1 MSLDINER
9 PLTTAQ
15 RLANLER
22 QNAELAAALAQA
34 IESGNAAAAAAAQ
47 KAMEMASRKMQDELS
62 RLERELSGKMGAQA
76 DFNRRQIQSLRETL
90 TRTSESFAQQVKDLS
105 RTLDKKMDK
114 GFEEVGKSIRRL
126 NKDFTKK
133 IDAIG
138 DDLSSVRK
146 DVDGILSKMEKEHK
160 QAKELVGEASSLL
173 RSVKRRSPVAR
184 YTPEELSRI
193 TSELSSVASMDIP
206 DSSVIALVEKLIL
219 DTLRMENEAVA
230 LSLKH
235 QALLALVGG
244 LISSL
249 EGFLKDNAKVE
260 VTSKGRTGSVEADK
274 WTLGQSAKIA
284 ERLSQLSAII
294 SSDTN
299 TDGAPLTDE
308 QVLAIQDEVSALGN
322 EATASLEGAI
332 AKVLDAWDRIDIL
345 SQIAACQSDMG
356 KVVKTENGRKA
367 MGSLGGDIMDGSFVI
382 MEDTLTGESTT
393 FIVVPGEDGSPRLVM
408 QNNME
413 GATDSQ
419 IALNTERI
427 RTSLEQKGIGMPSG
441 NGTCLGHKPLPELGS
456 ASSLSGKSGAEVL
469 RSRLS
474 QQGK

>member
-1 MSLDINER
+1 MSLDINTR
-9 PLTTAQ
+9 PLTVEQ
-15 RLANLER
+15 RIANLER
-22 QNAELAAALAQA
+22 QNAELAAAYAQA
-34 IESGNAAAAAAAQ
+34 IANSNAAAAAAAQ
-47 KAMEMASRKMQDELS
+47 QAMDKARREMLNELS
-62 RLERELSGKMGAQA
+62 RLQKELSEKTSAQA
-76 DFNRRQIQSLRETL
+76 DVNRKQLQSLRVTL
-90 TRTSESFAQQVKDLS
+90 ARTSESIAQQMKDLS

-114 GFEEVGKSIRRL
+114 GFEEVGKSIRKMDNALSKR
-126 NKDFTKK
+126 
-133 IDAIG
+133 IDTIG
-138 DDLSSVRK
+138 NDLSSVRK

-173 RSVKRRSPVAR
+173 RIVERRSPVAR

-193 TSELSSVASMDIP
+193 TSELSTVASMEIP

-244 LISSL
+244 LITSL
-249 EGFLKDNAKVE
+249 EDFLKDNAKVE

-427 RTSLEQKGIGMPSG
+427 RSSLEQKGIGMPSG
-441 NGTCLGHKPLPELGS
+441 NGKCLGHKPLPELGS